1 MYNVHVCI
9 FFPFLCYFDNF
20 WIDKDHSFSY
30 LIIILSVYCWGKK
43 TLTVYYSRW
52 SRCLSLPVLVY
63 VYLSIYQL
71 LQSIFGLLSI
81 MAISS
86 GYCIGSCNWIIDSDH
101 ERVTYIAGSS
111 TLTTHPRVCRNM
123 REHPLSIIVDLYHI
137 IICFA
142 LQCSLGFKNI
152 TQIWRTYCYMYQNI
166 KRHKP
171 VIVR

>member
-1 MYNVHVCI
+1 MYMYVYFFHFCVILITFGLIRIILFIFNHDLVCI
-9 FFPFLCYFDNF
+9 L
-20 WIDKDHSFSY
+20 
-30 LIIILSVYCWGKK
+30 LRRK
-43 TLTVYYSRW
+43 TPTVYYTHRSQ
-52 SRCLSLPVLVY
+52 CLSLPVLVY

-142 LQCSLGFKNI
+142 LQCFLGSKNI